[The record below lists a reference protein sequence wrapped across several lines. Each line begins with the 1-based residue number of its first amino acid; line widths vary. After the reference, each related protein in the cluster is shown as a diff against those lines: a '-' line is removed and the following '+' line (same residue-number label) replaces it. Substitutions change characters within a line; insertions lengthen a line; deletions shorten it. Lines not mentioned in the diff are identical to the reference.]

1 MWPVS
6 DAFNEALASNS
17 RQWASKVE
25 VLYDGAVSTIN
36 TVLVAGY
43 IGLDNVAVRRE
54 AHITFVDADGVLTPA
69 SARDLLAPTGAE
81 MRIYRGLYLADGTI
95 EYVPMGV
102 FGIIKPEV
110 RSHSDGVVVQI
121 KGFDRVD
128 AIRARQFTDPW
139 TVAAGTLVT
148 TAISDIVTSRLTVA
162 TRITPSALTTPEV
175 VFDRFSN
182 PWHAVEDLAAA
193 AGMKAYFD
201 ALGSLVI
208 APVADEDTGI
218 TYTIG
223 DETATLMN
231 VTRSM
236 DSSETNNGVIV
247 RGMHPDFTPV
257 RYEIWDTDVNSPT
270 YYLGP
275 FGKRPYGFYSEL
287 ITTVPQATAVAE
299 ALYPRVTKIAQEVE
313 ITTVGTIAHDV
324 GDTITIVDPR
334 SKTSGRYTVVSGTIP
349 LRANQSDLI
358 RLRCKEAV

>member
-1 MWPVS
+1 VWPTS
-6 DAFNEALASNS
+6 EAFQEALNSNS
-17 RQWASKVE
+17 RRWTSKIE
-25 VLYDGAVSTIN
+25 ILYDGAVSTIN
-36 TVLVAGY
+36 TVLEGGY
-43 IGLDNVAVRRE
+43 VGIDDVAVRRE

-81 MRIYRGLYLADGTI
+81 MRIYRGLYLADDTI

-102 FGIIKPEV
+102 FGIVKPEV
-110 RSHSDGVVVQI
+110 RSHSDGVVVEV

-148 TAISDIVTSRLTVA
+148 TAITDIVQSRLAVA
-162 TRITPSALTTPEV
+162 TRITASTLTTPEV
-175 VFDRFSN
+175 VFDRLSN
-182 PWHAVEDLAAA
+182 PWYAVEALAEA

-208 APVADEDTGI
+208 APAQDEETGI
-218 TYTIG
+218 VYTIG
-223 DETATLMN
+223 TEVATLMN

-247 RGMHPDFTPV
+247 RGYHPDWVPV
-257 RYEIWDTDVNSPT
+257 RVEIWDEDPTSPT

-275 FGKRPYGFYSEL
+275 FGKRPFGYYSEL
-287 ITTVPQATAVAE
+287 ITTEAQAQQVAD
-299 ALYPRVTKIAQEVE
+299 ALYPRVTKIQQELE

-324 GDTITIVDPR
+324 GDTFTVIDPR

-358 RLRCKEAV
+358 RLRCREAL

>member
-1 MWPVS
+1 MWPTS
-6 DAFNEALASNS
+6 EAFQMALAQSS
-17 RQWASKVE
+17 RRWASRVE
-25 VLYDGAVSTIN
+25 ILYDGSISTID
-36 TVLVAGY
+36 TVLIRGY
-43 IGLDNVAVRRE
+43 IGIDDIAVRRE

-69 SARDLLAPTGAE
+69 SARDLLAPVGAE
-81 MRIYRGLYLADGTI
+81 MRIYRGLYLADGTV

-110 RSHSDGVVVQI
+110 RSHADGVVVEV

-139 TVAAGTLVT
+139 TVPAGTLVT
-148 TAISDIVTSRLTVA
+148 TAITDIVTSRMDVA

-175 VFDRFSN
+175 VFDRLSN
-182 PWHAVEDLAAA
+182 PWYAVEDLAAA

-208 APVADEDTGI
+208 APVASEDTGVV
-218 TYTIG
+218 YTIG
-223 DETATLMN
+223 NEVATLMN

-236 DSSETNNGVIV
+236 DSSTTNNGVIV
-247 RGMHPDFTPV
+247 RGMHPDYTPV

-275 FGKRPYGFYSEL
+275 FGKRPYGYYSEL
-287 ITTVPQATAVAE
+287 ITTVGQAQAVAE
-299 ALYPRVTKIAQEVE
+299 ALYPRVTKIVQEVE

-324 GDTITIVDPR
+324 GDTFTIIDPR

-349 LRANQSDLI
+349 LISSQSELV
-358 RLRCKEAV
+358 RMRCKEAV